1 MYIKLLYLFLVI
13 NILLNFTSCKP
24 TVKSPD
30 KISRLS
36 MLSTQKV
43 DDKIEF
49 TVWVSEVAGDE
60 KLGLELVSSDAP
72 NSYPMAIITL
82 KDGQKAPE
90 KEKQLCIRG
99 QIARRDEVSG
109 NIIYR
114 IKEAEVIDCY

>member
-1 MYIKLLYLFLVI
+1 
-13 NILLNFTSCKP
+13 
-24 TVKSPD
+24 
-30 KISRLS
+30 

-43 DDKIEF
+43 DDKVEF
-49 TVWVSEVAGDE
+49 SIWVSEVAGDE
-60 KLGLELVSSDAP
+60 KLGLELVTSDAP

-82 KDGQKAPE
+82 KDSQKAPE

>member
-13 NILLNFTSCKP
+13 NILLNFTSCNP
-24 TVKSPD
+24 IVKSPN

-43 DDKIEF
+43 DDKVEF

-82 KDGQKAPE
+82 KDGQKSPE

-99 QIARRDEVSG
+99 QLARRDEVSG
-109 NIIYR
+109 NVIYR
-114 IKEAEVIDCY
+114 IKEGEVIDCY